1 MVQMVWQMWLRQ
13 VQNLEPL
20 LIQTI
25 LKDMQLI
32 KISII
37 VRIVMG
43 MVFQMQLILMMT
55 MMVLEILL
63 SKDLVQLLVQ
73 QD

>member
-1 MVQMVWQMWLRQ
+1 MQVLVFIPLQVWQKQLLQDLMVQMVWQMWLRQ

-43 MVFQMQLILMMT
+43 MVFRML
-55 MMVLEILL
+55 
-63 SKDLVQLLVQ
+63 
-73 QD
+73 